1 MVTAIEG
8 RPTYA
13 NSSQRVDHFP
23 EAMEGPVKKL
33 FSLAM
38 AIALVA
44 GGAYVLSQL
53 DSGDWNWPIKEQT
66 HLAAPPVKP
75 TDTVRIAT
83 FNLNVFGEKKAAD
96 RAAVDYLVQICRH
109 FDVIA
114 VQEIRS
120 QHQNILPLFVEA
132 MNADG
137 SHYEYVIGPRLGRS
151 DSKEQYAYIFDAQS
165 VEVDR
170 NKVYT
175 LQDDDD
181 LLHREPLV
189 ATFRVRG
196 PKPEEAFT
204 FNLVNVHVDPDETDR
219 ELDVLDDA
227 FLSVRNFAY
236 LDGSQEDD
244 VILLGDLNVNDKHL
258 RQLGRVKGM
267 AWVVSGTQY
276 TNTRRTAQYD
286 NILFDS
292 QKTAEFTGHAGVFDF
307 GKQYKLT
314 DEQALLIS
322 DHFPVWAEFSV
333 FEGGPGARMA
343 GDLPQAR

>member
-1 MVTAIEG
+1 
-8 RPTYA
+8 
-13 NSSQRVDHFP
+13 
-23 EAMEGPVKKL
+23 
-33 FSLAM
+33 M

-53 DSGDWNWPIKEQT
+53 ESGKLQWPIGPTT

-75 TDTVRIAT
+75 TDAIRIAT
-83 FNLNVFGEKKAAD
+83 FNLHVFGEKKVHD
-96 RAAVDYLVQICRH
+96 SQVMDYLVQICRH
-109 FDVIA
+109 FDIIA

-120 QHQNILPLFVEA
+120 QHQNVLPLLVQA
-132 MNADG
+132 LNADG

-151 DSKEQYAYIFDAQS
+151 ASKEQYAYIFDAVS

-196 PKPEEAFT
+196 PKPEAAFT
-204 FNLVNVHVDPDETDR
+204 FNLVNIHVDPDEIDR

-227 FLSVRNFAY
+227 FLNIRNFAY

-244 VILLGDLNVNDKHL
+244 VILLGDLNVNDQHL
-258 RQLGRVKGM
+258 RQLGRVKGIT
-267 AWVVSGTQY
+267 WVVTGRQY
-276 TNTRRTAQYD
+276 TNVLRTAQYD
-286 NILFDS
+286 NILFDA
-292 QKTAEFTGHAGVFDF
+292 QRTAEFTGRAGVFDF
-307 GKQYKLT
+307 GREFGLT
-314 DEQALLIS
+314 NEQATLVS

-333 FEGGPGARMA
+333 FEGGPAMA
-343 GDLPQAR
+343 GELPRTR

>member
-1 MVTAIEG
+1 M
-8 RPTYA
+8 
-13 NSSQRVDHFP
+13 
-23 EAMEGPVKKL
+23 KKL
-33 FSLAM
+33 FSLAI
-38 AIALVA
+38 AIALIA

-53 DSGDWNWPIKEQT
+53 ESGQLQWPIGPGT

-75 TDTVRIAT
+75 TDTIRIAT
-83 FNLNVFGEKKAAD
+83 FNLHVFGEKKVND
-96 RAAVDYLVQICRH
+96 PSVVDYLTQICRH
-109 FDVIA
+109 FDIIA

-120 QHQNILPLFVEA
+120 QHQNVLPLLVQA
-132 MNADG
+132 LNADG

-151 DSKEQYAYIFDAQS
+151 SSKEQYAYIFDAVS

-204 FNLVNVHVDPDETDR
+204 FNLINIHVDPDEIDR

-227 FLSVRNFAY
+227 FLNIRNFAY
-236 LDGSQEDD
+236 LDGTQEDD

-258 RQLGRVKGM
+258 RQLGQVKGM
-267 AWVVSGTQY
+267 TWVVTGGQW
-276 TNTRRTAQYD
+276 TNVARTAQYD

-292 QKTAEFTGHAGVFDF
+292 QRTAEFTGRAGVFDF
-307 GKQYKLT
+307 GREYGLT
-314 DEQALLIS
+314 NEQAALIS
-322 DHFPVWAEFSV
+322 DHFPVWGEFSV
-333 FEGGPGARMA
+333 FEGGPAMA
-343 GDLPQAR
+343 GELPRTR

>member
-1 MVTAIEG
+1 MG
-8 RPTYA
+8 PSYF
-13 NSSQRVDHFP
+13 Q
-23 EAMEGPVKKL
+23 AMEGPVKKL
-33 FSLAM
+33 FSLAL
-38 AIALVA
+38 AIAVVA

-53 DSGDWNWPIKEQT
+53 ESGDWQWPIVPKSQV
-66 HLAAPPVKP
+66 AAPPVKP
-75 TDTVRIAT
+75 TDTIRIAT
-83 FNLNVFGEKKAAD
+83 FNLNIFGEKKVSD
-96 RAAVDYLVQICRH
+96 RQVMDYLVQICRH
-109 FDVIA
+109 FDIIA

-120 QHQNILPLFVEA
+120 QHQNVLTLLVDA
-132 MNADG
+132 LNADG
-137 SHYEYVIGPRLGRS
+137 SHYEYVIGPRLGRTS
-151 DSKEQYAYIFDAQS
+151 SKEQYAYIFDAVS

-204 FNLVNVHVDPDETDR
+204 FNLVNVHVDPDEIDR

-227 FLSVRNFAY
+227 FLNVRNFEY

-258 RQLGRVKGM
+258 RELGRVKGI
-267 AWVVSGTQY
+267 AWVVTGKQY
-276 TNTRRTAQYD
+276 TNVLRTAQYD
-286 NILFDS
+286 NILFDG
-292 QKTAEFTGHAGVFDF
+292 QRTAEFTSRGGVFDF
-307 GKQYKLT
+307 GREYSLT
-314 DEQALLIS
+314 NEQVLLIS

-333 FEGGPGARMA
+333 FEGGPAMA
-343 GDLPQAR
+343 GELPRTR

>member
-1 MVTAIEG
+1 M
-8 RPTYA
+8 
-13 NSSQRVDHFP
+13 
-23 EAMEGPVKKL
+23 KKL

-38 AIALVA
+38 VIALIA

-53 DSGDWNWPIKEQT
+53 EEGDWQWPIAPAT

-75 TDTVRIAT
+75 TDTIRIAT
-83 FNLNVFGEKKAAD
+83 FNLNVFGEKKVSD
-96 RAAVDYLVQICRH
+96 RQVMDYLVQICRH
-109 FDVIA
+109 FDIIA

-120 QHQNILPLFVEA
+120 QQQNVLPLLVAA

-137 SHYEYVIGPRLGRS
+137 SHYEYVIGPRLGRTS
-151 DSKEQYAYIFDAQS
+151 SKEQYAYIFDAVS

-196 PKPEEAFT
+196 PKPEQAFT
-204 FNLVNVHVDPDETDR
+204 FNLINIHVDPDEIDR
-219 ELDVLDDA
+219 ELDVLDDV

-236 LDGSQEDD
+236 LDGTQEDD
-244 VILLGDLNVNDKHL
+244 VILLGDLNVNDEHL
-258 RQLGRVKGM
+258 RQLGRVKGIT
-267 AWVVSGTQY
+267 WVVQGKQY
-276 TNTRRTAQYD
+276 TNVLRTAQYD

-292 QKTAEFTGHAGVFDF
+292 QRTAEYTGRFGVFDF
-307 GKQYKLT
+307 GEVYGLSN
-314 DEQALLIS
+314 EQAALIS
-322 DHFPVWAEFSV
+322 DHFPVWGEFSV
-333 FEGGPGARMA
+333 FEGGPSMA
-343 GDLPQAR
+343 GELPRTR